1 MIYSF
6 WIFDRHSECIY
17 SKEWS
22 EQPTYGHTG
31 NHSHNAS
38 ISSNHS
44 FGSAQGSV
52 GSSSRRASRIE
63 GIPSV
68 NTSIHPVAKRNRED
82 EAKLIFGAVF
92 SLRNMATK
100 WAGENGSDSFVS
112 FKTNKYKLH
121 YFETPTNLKMVLL
134 TDPSRPSLRDS
145 LHDIYV
151 NLFVEYVTKNALSPQ
166 EFSAANPIDNDLF
179 NNGVDTY
186 IKGLA

>member
-17 SKEWS
+17 TKEWS
-22 EQPTYGHTG
+22 EQPTYGPTS

-52 GSSSRRASRIE
+52 GSSRRASRIE

-82 EAKLIFGAVF
+82 DAKLIFGAVF

-100 WAGENGSDSFVS
+100 WAGENGTDSFVS

-134 TDPSRPSLRDS
+134 TDPSRPSLRDA

-151 NLFVEYVTKNALSPQ
+151 NLFVEYVIKNALSPQ
-166 EFSAANPIDNDLF
+166 EFSSTNPIDNDLF